1 MYIFYNHVSLF
12 CGLLLLLLCWFIFSL
27 FQEIG
32 MDYGGSQRTKLTT
45 HVFVGRVYSF
55 QKLGL

>member
-1 MYIFYNHVSLF
+1 M
-12 CGLLLLLLCWFIFSL
+12 WFVVVIAVLGFLSL